1 MSNFRLLQSNLTEVP
16 VLYLNLDAP
25 VRDLYECAIQRI
37 KAARDLS
44 HSLTC
49 MSIGNTCDRDLQH
62 FASASYLLLQDG
74 CDALDA
80 MQGRFTERAR
90 STPVS

>member
-62 FASASYLLLQDG
+62 FASASYLLSQDG

-80 MQGRFTERAR
+80 MQGRFTDRAR

>member
-1 MSNFRLLQSNLTEVP
+1 MTNLRPLQSNLTQVP
-16 VLYLNLDAP
+16 VLYLNLDVP
-25 VRDLYECAIQRI
+25 VRDLYELAVQRI

-49 MSIGNTCDRDLQH
+49 MSIGNTCDRDLYH
-62 FASASYLLLQDG
+62 FAGAAYLLLQDG

-80 MQGRFTERAR
+80 LQRRIPDPQPDALRA
-90 STPVS
+90 

>member
-1 MSNFRLLQSNLTEVP
+1 MTQYRPLQSNLTQTP

-25 VRDLYECAIQRI
+25 VEDLHAFAVQRI
-37 KAARDLS
+37 KAARDLN

-49 MSIGNTCDRDLQH
+49 MSISNTCDRDVYH
-62 FASASYLLLQDG
+62 FAGAAYLLLQDG

-80 MQGRFTERAR
+80 LQWRIKDRAPCATA
-90 STPVS
+90 S

>member
-1 MSNFRLLQSNLTEVP
+1 MTNFRPLQSNLTEVP
-16 VLYLNLDAP
+16 VLYLKIDAP
-25 VRDLYECAIQRI
+25 VRDLYEFAIQRL

-49 MSIGNTCDRDLQH
+49 MSIGNTCDCDLQH
-62 FASASYLLLQDG
+62 FTAATYLLLQDG

-80 MQGRFTERAR
+80 MQGRFTDRLKE
-90 STPVS
+90 V

>member
-1 MSNFRLLQSNLTEVP
+1 MSQYRPLQSNLTEVP

-25 VRDLYECAIQRI
+25 VRDFYACAIQRI
-37 KAARDLS
+37 KAARDLT

-49 MSIGNTCDRDLQH
+49 MSIGNTCDRDLYH
-62 FASASYLLLQDG
+62 FAGAAYLLLQDG

-80 MQGRFTERAR
+80 MQGMFTDRVRNA
-90 STPVS
+90 PVS

>member
-1 MSNFRLLQSNLTEVP
+1 MTNFRPLQSNLTQVP

-25 VRDLYECAIQRI
+25 VRDLYELAVQRI

-49 MSIGNTCDRDLQH
+49 MSIGNTCDRDLYH
-62 FASASYLLLQDG
+62 FAGAAYLLLQDG

-80 MQGRFTERAR
+80 LQRRIPDPRPDALRA
-90 STPVS
+90 

>member
-1 MSNFRLLQSNLTEVP
+1 MTNFHPLQSNLTDAP
-16 VLYLNLDAP
+16 VLYLKLDVP
-25 VRDLYECAIQRI
+25 VRNLYEFAIQRL
-37 KAARDLS
+37 KSARDLS

-62 FASASYLLLQDG
+62 FASAAYLLLQDG

-80 MQGRFTERAR
+80 MQGRFTDRQPSALQA
-90 STPVS
+90 

>member
-1 MSNFRLLQSNLTEVP
+1 MTQYRPLQSNLTEVP
-16 VLYLNLDAP
+16 VLYLNLDTP

-80 MQGRFTERAR
+80 MQGRFTDRAR
-90 STPVS
+90 SAPVS

>member
-1 MSNFRLLQSNLTEVP
+1 MTNFHPLQSNLTQTP
-16 VLYLNLDAP
+16 VLYLRLDVP
-25 VRDLYECAIQRI
+25 VRDLYEFAIQRL

-44 HSLTC
+44 QSLTC

-62 FASASYLLLQDG
+62 FAAGAYLLLQDG

-80 MQGRFTERAR
+80 MQGRFTDRQPSAL
-90 STPVS
+90 PA